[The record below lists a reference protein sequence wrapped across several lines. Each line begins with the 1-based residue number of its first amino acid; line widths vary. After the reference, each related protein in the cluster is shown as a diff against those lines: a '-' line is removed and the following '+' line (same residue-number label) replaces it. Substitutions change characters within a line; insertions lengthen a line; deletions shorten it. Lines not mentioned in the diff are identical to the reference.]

1 MVFRR
6 HRGRRTTRWQE
17 DLKQKALEQA
27 AREGESPVSE
37 LSRKPSGIL
46 SNAGHEKSCANQR
59 GPSRKAKPIANQYR
73 EGKVKR
79 TPNRGVK
86 KTLNPSAYK
95 RSEHR
100 KV

>member
-27 AREGESPVSE
+27 AREGESPVCE

-59 GPSRKAKPIANQYR
+59 GPSIANQYR